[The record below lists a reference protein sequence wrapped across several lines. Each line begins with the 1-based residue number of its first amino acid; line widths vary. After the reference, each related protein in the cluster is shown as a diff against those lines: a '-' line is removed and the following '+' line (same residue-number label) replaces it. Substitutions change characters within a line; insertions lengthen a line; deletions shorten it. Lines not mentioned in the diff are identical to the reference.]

1 MLCNIIKVAN
11 ENALWLEAID
21 TMESSSMI
29 STSYFLG
36 KDVHQVN
43 GFFQDFLILFFNST
57 LK

>member
-1 MLCNIIKVAN
+1 MLCKIIKVAN

-36 KDVHQVN
+36 KDAHQVN
-43 GFFQDFLILFFNST
+43 GSICSRFFNT
-57 LK
+57 FL